1 MVPRFEAVV
10 PQGAITQMSVVQD
23 QMQGRLIMAKSVP
36 GSPAAARWPIRSLGI
51 ADLPDCVAL
60 ALDRHWGP
68 EQSKWA
74 LLLEAGEGY
83 GVDDPD
89 GGLAGAVVLTR
100 YGRRLAVVGMMLVA
114 SRRGGQGLGRALMT
128 HLLARAD
135 GATVFLYATEYGRP
149 LYGKLGFRTIGT
161 ATTMLG
167 HFTPDTGT
175 QPGPARPATEQDLA
189 MILRIDASAFGA
201 DRGHVVGRLFTFSER
216 VCVLEGDQGIEGYAA
231 AWRNGSTLVI
241 GPVVAPGDAGAQA
254 LITAL
259 APGADGAVRID
270 PDPAHPELT
279 EWVRA
284 RGLDAVNT
292 NAFMVR
298 GAWPPPGGRRDIF
311 APLSVAM
318 G

>member
-1 MVPRFEAVV
+1 
-10 PQGAITQMSVVQD
+10 
-23 QMQGRLIMAKSVP
+23 MAESVP
-36 GSPAAARWPIRSLGI
+36 GSPAAARWPIRPLGR

-60 ALDRHWGP
+60 ALDRDWGP
-68 EQSKWA
+68 EERKWS
-74 LLLEAGEGY
+74 LLLDVGEGY
-83 GVDDPD
+83 GIDDPD

-100 YGRRLAVVGMMLVA
+100 YGRRLAAVGMMLVA
-114 SRRGGQGLGRALMT
+114 SRRGGRGLGRALMT
-128 HLLARAD
+128 HLLGQAD
-135 GATVFLYATEYGRP
+135 GATVFLYATPYGRP

-167 HFTPDTGT
+167 HFTPDTGI
-175 QPGPARPATEQDLA
+175 QPGPPTRPASEQDLA
-189 MILRIDASAFGA
+189 TILRIDASAFGA
-201 DRGHVVGRLFTFSER
+201 DRGHVVGQLFAFAER

-259 APGADGAVRID
+259 AAGAGSAVRLD
-270 PDPAHPELT
+270 PDPTHPELT
-279 EWVRA
+279 EWIRA
-284 RGLDAVNT
+284 HGLDAVNT